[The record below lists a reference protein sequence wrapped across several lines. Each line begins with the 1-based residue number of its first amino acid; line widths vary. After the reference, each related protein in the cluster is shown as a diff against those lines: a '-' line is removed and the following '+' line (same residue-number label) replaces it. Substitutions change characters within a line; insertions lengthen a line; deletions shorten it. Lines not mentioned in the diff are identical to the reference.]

1 MKKNVFLL
9 YVMMM
14 AMMVTSVGLTG
25 CSKDD
30 DGVEVTQS
38 DLNGTWTCVNQSDR
52 VLMAAL
58 TFSNSG
64 KEVMAHFEGAW
75 FDCKVERTPDSM
87 TLTGYQVRMA
97 TFTDFGNYLAKVV
110 KPNITI
116 TFDYVKNGQQL
127 DIRNVKITPE
137 IVTSLKQNYT
147 LMFDK
152 VYAGNAGVIYH

>member
-9 YVMMM
+9 CVMV
-14 AMMVTSVGLTG
+14 AMMVTSVGLTS

-38 DLNGTWTCVNQSDR
+38 DLNGTWICVNQSDR

-58 TFSNSG
+58 TFSSSG
-64 KEVMAHFEGAW
+64 KEVMAHFEGGW

-87 TLTGYQVRMA
+87 TLTGYQVKMA
-97 TFTDFGNYLAKVV
+97 AFTDFGNYLAKVV
-110 KPNITI
+110 RPDITI

-127 DIRNVKITPE
+127 DISNVKITPE
-137 IVTSLKQNYT
+137 IVTSLKQSYT

-152 VYAGNAGVIYH
+152 VYAGNSGVIYH